1 MGKADRIPK
10 KIAGLK
16 LPKSIRETPEIRSLL
31 ATPRGRKILSD
42 ALVEA
47 ASIAALRLVQA
58 QRAEETGAAG
68 AGKPRRKSRN
78 GAVPAGAAPVDDVP
92 AEAPQTVLLLDPEV
106 EELQDRPPG
115 EPGPAA

>member
-31 ATPRGRKILSD
+31 ATPRGRKVLSD

-47 ASIAALRLVQA
+47 ASVAALRLVQA
-58 QRAEETGAAG
+58 QRDETSSAS
-68 AGKPRRKSRN
+68 GKPRRKAKN
-78 GAVPAGAAPVDDVP
+78 GAAGSAPADDVP
-92 AEAPQTVLLLDPEV
+92 AEAPQTVLLLDAET
-106 EELQDRPPG
+106 EEPQDRPPA
-115 EPGPAA
+115 ESGPAG